1 MTTQAKLSTR
11 WRTAGGNFSERQ
23 REVDSYMRSLSG
35 RASIRRLELLATVF
49 DDVDGWRESAWVA
62 KAAT

>member
-1 MTTQAKLSTR
+1 
-11 WRTAGGNFSERQ
+11 
-23 REVDSYMRSLSG
+23 MRSLSG